1 LNEPPQLVLVTSTRW
16 PYLRDIIDLMFL
28 QSGLGYRFRY
38 SRDYVQPSL
47 FENPKAMVGRTGYVV
62 HVHTSENLSG
72 PHGKAPRDSIHEFLP
87 VREVTIRDVKP
98 FGDFI
103 WMYFEVGDWVYFTKQ
118 KTIPNEHHQA
128 VFDSIPP
135 ESRNSLF
142 LTLYEAP
149 GLKLDTIPDR
159 LSVKSEDVTANWI
172 RIVDNMARFP
182 DHKSRKPTYLKLI
195 SVRAKDCTNPVF
207 PVPLSE
213 SESGYELRSDK
224 DYRMEIFQYNDEIFA
239 HGVPPKPFPLKLVI
253 DKERIVPLVDEATIV
268 GKYDFLTM
276 HFRPSSTLRSY
287 GTTMGVEVETESEMR
302 LTVKIHARVLRGLG
316 QLVASIAVAGG
327 IGLASLASGS
337 FTNASYAIAAVASL
351 LGFVGFYYGGRIRD

>member
-1 LNEPPQLVLVTSTRW
+1 LNEPPKLVLVTSTRW

-38 SRDYVQPSL
+38 SRTYVQPALS
-47 FENPKAMVGRTGYVV
+47 ENPKAMVGRTGYIV
-62 HVHTSENLSG
+62 HVQTSENRPG
-72 PHGKAPRDSIHEFLP
+72 PDGKARPDSIHEFLP
-87 VREVTIRDVKP
+87 VREATIRDVKP

-103 WMYFEVGDWVYFTKQ
+103 WIYFEVGDWVSFVQQ
-118 KTIPNEHHQA
+118 KRIPNEHHQA
-128 VFDSIPP
+128 VFDSTPP
-135 ESRNSLF
+135 ESRSSLS
-142 LTLYEAP
+142 LTLYEAS

-159 LSVKSEDVTANWI
+159 PSARSEDVTANWI

-182 DHKSRKPTYLKLI
+182 DHKSKKPTYLKLI
-195 SVRAKDCTNPVF
+195 CVRAKDCANPVL
-207 PVPLSE
+207 PVSLTE

-224 DYRMEIFQYNDEIFA
+224 DYRIEIFQYNDEIFE

-253 DKERIVPLVDEATIV
+253 DKERIVPLMDEATIL

-287 GTTMGVEVETESEMR
+287 GTTMGIEVETQSEMR

-337 FTNASYAIAAVASL
+337 FTSASYAIAAVASV